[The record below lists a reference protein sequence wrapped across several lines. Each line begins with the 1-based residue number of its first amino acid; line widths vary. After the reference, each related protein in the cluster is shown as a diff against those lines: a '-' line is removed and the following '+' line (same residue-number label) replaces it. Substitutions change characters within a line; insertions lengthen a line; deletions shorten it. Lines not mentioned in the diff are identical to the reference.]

1 MLIKITG
8 NSDRNTNFLQ
18 KNLVSYYESN
28 LRGLLNSQRKNTLS
42 SNDSLI
48 QIWD

>member
-1 MLIKITG
+1 MKITG
-8 NSDRNTNFLQ
+8 NSDRNINFLQ

-28 LRGLLNSQRKNTLS
+28 LRGLLNSQSKNILS

>member
-1 MLIKITG
+1 MKITG

-28 LRGLLNSQRKNTLS
+28 LRGLLNSQRKKYLKFK
-42 SNDSLI
+42 
-48 QIWD
+48 